1 MNHKPLIDRNK
12 VERENS
18 QTQQNFYYYQYA
30 QRDHDMIYHRDIF
43 FMDHA
48 DRFKHVI
55 LHYTKYA
62 RRLANFILDEKD
74 KSFWKEIEKRRQTMV
89 DSFIMTLNLME
100 IFNINF
106 KDDNVGSL
114 PNLQD
119 HIAKKQPEL
128 YDHLSHSVSHDES
141 TMRFLLEYVKIS
153 GFLAKVAEELDH
165 LFMEINRKQV
175 EEEIIKMIKLH
186 LLIGKIWSVEYWYQ
200 VPRRWSEIEEKRIV

>member
-12 VERENS
+12 VEKES
-18 QTQQNFYYYQYA
+18 SETQQNFYHYQYA
-30 QRDHDMIYHRDIF
+30 QRDHDMMYHRDIF

-48 DRFKHVI
+48 DRFKHVV
-55 LHYTKYA
+55 LHYSKYA
-62 RRLANFILDEKD
+62 RRLANFILDDKE
-74 KSFWKEIEKRRQTMV
+74 KSFWNEIEKRRQTMV

-100 IFNINF
+100 IFNIHF
-106 KDDNVGSL
+106 SDDNVGSL

-128 YDHLSHSVSHDES
+128 YNHLSKAESHNES

-175 EEEIIKMIKLH
+175 EQEIIKMIKLH
-186 LLIGKIWSVEYWYQ
+186 LLIGKVWGVEYWYQ
-200 VPRRWSEIEEKRIV
+200 VPRRWREIEEKRIV